1 MRSGPALLAAALAS
15 TTLLA
20 GCASYA
26 PAPLKGDAEAL
37 LAQPDL
43 GAAAVDAAIALHPRL
58 KPVPIDL
65 SQPLTPDA
73 LGLIAVIANP
83 DLKAARAKAKVAD
96 AQVFAAGLLP
106 DPVITLGADHILS
119 GPDVTDALIAQL
131 AVDLVALRDRQVILR
146 GQRAA
151 RDQVRLDLAWQ
162 EWQTNGKARLLAA
175 RIAGLSQTLALDAET
190 RAAADANLA
199 RVLAA
204 DARGDVRGDEVVA
217 RRLAAADAADKTR
230 NAERDLKGA
239 RLDLN
244 RLLGLRPDTEIRVAA
259 ARPSPPPL
267 DTEAL
272 FTRARGERLDLH
284 ALEAGY
290 DSQEA
295 AVRKAVMDQFPT
307 LELTITRARD
317 TTDNQTLG
325 PSVNFTLPLWNRNRG
340 GIAQAQATR
349 DQLRAEYAA
358 RLFSTRADIADL
370 VDGLKIEQRQR
381 DEIVAQ
387 VAPLTRLSAASEAA
401 AARGDLAR
409 DVADATRQSVVDKR
423 LALAGLDQA
432 MAEQTVALELAVGAP
447 LDD

>member
-1 MRSGPALLAAALAS
+1 MRSGLALLAAALAS
-15 TTLLA
+15 ASLLA

-26 PAPLKGDAEAL
+26 PAPFKSAAEAV

-43 GAAAVDAAIALHPRL
+43 GAAAVDAALAAHPRL

-83 DLKAARAKAKVAD
+83 DLKAARAKARVAD

-131 AVDLVALRDRQVILR
+131 AVDLVALRDRQVVLR

-175 RIAGLSQTLALDAET
+175 RIAGLTRTLALDAET
-190 RAAADANLA
+190 RTTADASLG

-204 DARGDVRGDEVVA
+204 AARGDVRGDAVVA
-217 RRLAAADAADKTR
+217 HRLAAADAADKTR
-230 NAERDLKGA
+230 SAERDLEGA
-239 RLDLN
+239 RLELN
-244 RLLGLRPDTEIRVAA
+244 RLLGLRPDTVIQVVAS
-259 ARPSPPPL
+259 RPSPPAL

-272 FTRARGERLDLH
+272 FASARVERLDLH

-325 PSVNFTLPLWNRNRG
+325 PSVNFTLPVWNRNRG
-340 GIAQAQATR
+340 EIAQAEATR

-381 DEIVAQ
+381 DEIAAQ
-387 VAPLTRLSAASEAA
+387 VAPLTRMAAASQAA

-409 DVADATRQSVVDKR
+409 DAADATRQSVVDKS

-447 LDD
+447 LND

>member
-15 TTLLA
+15 TALLA
-20 GCASYA
+20 GCVSYA
-26 PAPLKGDAEAL
+26 PAPLKGDAEAV

-43 GAAAVDAAIALHPRL
+43 GAAAVAAVVAAHPRL

-65 SQPLTPDA
+65 SQPLSPDA

-83 DLKAARAKAKVAD
+83 DLKAARAKARVAD

-119 GPDVTDALIAQL
+119 GPDFTDALIAQL
-131 AVDLVALRDRQVILR
+131 AVDLVALRDRQVVLK

-175 RIAGLSQTLALDAET
+175 RIAGLTQSLALDAET

-199 RVLAA
+199 RILAA
-204 DARGDVRGDEVVA
+204 AARGDVRGDEVVA
-217 RRLAAADAADKTR
+217 HRLAAVDAADKTR
-230 NAERDLKGA
+230 GAERDLKSA

-244 RLLGLRPDTEIRVAA
+244 RLLGLRPDTEIQVAA
-259 ARPSPPPL
+259 VRPSRPVL

-272 FTRARGERLDLH
+272 FASARAERLDLH

-325 PSVNFTLPLWNRNRG
+325 PSVNFTLPVWNRNRG
-340 GIAQAQATR
+340 GIAQARATR

-358 RLFSTRADIADL
+358 RLFATRADIADL

-381 DEIVAQ
+381 DEIAAQ
-387 VAPLTRLSAASEAA
+387 VAPLTRLAAASETA
-401 AARGDLAR
+401 AARGDVAR
-409 DVADATRQSVVDKR
+409 DVADATRQSVIDKT

>member
-15 TTLLA
+15 ATVLA

-26 PAPLKGDAEAL
+26 PAPLKGDAQAVL
-37 LAQPDL
+37 DGPDL
-43 GAAAVDAAIALHPRL
+43 GPATVDATLKSHPRL
-58 KPVPIDL
+58 KPVAIDL
-65 SQPLTPDA
+65 TQPLTPDA

-106 DPVITLGADHILS
+106 DPVITLGTDHILS

-131 AVDLVALRDRQVILR
+131 AVDLVALRDRRVTLK
-146 GQRAA
+146 GERAA

-162 EWQTNGKARLLAA
+162 EWQTDGKARLLAA
-175 RIAGLSQTLALDAET
+175 RIAGLSQALALDREEKD
-190 RAAADANLA
+190 AADANLA
-199 RVLAA
+199 QVMAA
-204 DARGDVRGDEVVA
+204 AARGDVRADEVVA
-217 RRLAAADAADKTR
+217 HRLAAADAADKTR
-230 NAERDLKGA
+230 TAERDLDGA

-244 RLLGLRPDTEIRVAA
+244 RLLGLKPDTVIEVAA
-259 ARPSPPPL
+259 AEPAPPPL
-267 DTEAL
+267 DTDAL
-272 FTRARGERLDLH
+272 FARARTERLDLH

-290 DSQEA
+290 ASQEA
-295 AVRKAVMDQFPT
+295 TVRKAVMDQFPT

-325 PSVNFTLPLWNRNRG
+325 PSVNFTLPVWNRNQG
-340 GIAQAQATR
+340 GIAIAEATR

-358 RLFSTRADIADL
+358 RLFAARADITDL
-370 VDGLKIEQRQR
+370 VDGLKSERRQH

-387 VAPLTRLSAASEAA
+387 VAPLTRLADASEAA
-401 AARGDLAR
+401 AARGDLAHEA
-409 DVADATRQSVVDKR
+409 ADATRQSVVDKS
-423 LALAGLDQA
+423 LALANLDQA

-447 LDD
+447 LDE